1 VKNIRLLPIVV
12 AVAGALLVMKVVELA
27 TQGGPAAF
35 DGQLRAAAR
44 EAMDWWSDQAK
55 TSADDF
61 GIDPIVTGSAD
72 APKKPAEGET
82 QPAPAASPADPKAT
96 AAPGATDPNASRSED
111 ILKQRL
117 GERRNQ
123 IQSREEELKLREQLL
138 KAAEGRIEQRVN
150 ELKGLENRIG
160 TAATQRDQDRKRQL
174 GDLVKM
180 YEAMRAKD
188 AARVFDRL
196 APDLLVDLAAQMNP
210 RKLGDIVAKMS
221 PEQAEK
227 LTIEL
232 AARASAESAA
242 PATPAAASGAATNE
256 LPKIEGKPI
265 AN

>member
-1 VKNIRLLPIVV
+1 VKTIRLLPIVV
-12 AVAGALLVMKVVELA
+12 VVAGALLALKVVELA
-27 TQGGPAAF
+27 TKGGPTAF
-35 DGQLRAAAR
+35 DGQLRTAAR
-44 EAMDWWSDQAK
+44 EALDWWPEDTTQA
-55 TSADDF
+55 SANEL
-61 GIDPIVTGSAD
+61 GVDPIVTGSAD
-72 APKKPAEGET
+72 TPKPPEGGA
-82 QPAPAASPADPKAT
+82 APAAPAAPAAAGNADPNT
-96 AAPGATDPNASRSED
+96 SRSEEL
-111 ILKQRL
+111 LKQRL

-123 IQSREEELKLREQLL
+123 IESREQELKLREQLL

-196 APDLLVDLAAQMNP
+196 APDLLVELAAQMNP
-210 RKLGDIVAKMS
+210 RKLGDIVARMS

-232 AARASAESAA
+232 AARAALDSAPS
-242 PATPAAASGAATNE
+242 ATPTSSPASPAE
-256 LPKIEGKPI
+256 LPKIEGRPTT
-265 AN
+265 N

>member
-1 VKNIRLLPIVV
+1 VKTVRLLPIVV
-12 AVAGALLVMKVVELA
+12 VVAGALLALKVVELA
-27 TQGGPAAF
+27 TKGGPTAF
-35 DGQLRAAAR
+35 DGQLRTAAR
-44 EAMDWWSDQAK
+44 EALDWWPEDTTQA
-55 TSADDF
+55 AANEL
-61 GIDPIVTGSAD
+61 GVDPIVTGSAD
-72 APKKPAEGET
+72 TAKPPEGGA
-82 QPAPAASPADPKAT
+82 APAAPAAPAAAPAGAGADPNT
-96 AAPGATDPNASRSED
+96 SRSEEL
-111 ILKQRL
+111 LKQRL

-123 IQSREEELKLREQLL
+123 IESREQELKLREQLL

-196 APDLLVDLAAQMNP
+196 APDLLVELAAQMNP
-210 RKLGDIVAKMS
+210 RKLGDIVARMS

-232 AARASAESAA
+232 AARAALDSA
-242 PATPAAASGAATNE
+242 PAATPTSSPASPAE
-256 LPKIEGKPI
+256 LPKIEGRPTT
-265 AN
+265 N

>member
-1 VKNIRLLPIVV
+1 MKTIRLLPIVV
-12 AVAGALLVMKVVELA
+12 VVAGALLAMKVVELA
-27 TQGGPAAF
+27 TKGGPTAF

-44 EAMDWWSDQAK
+44 EAMDWWPDKEK
-55 TSADDF
+55 TAGEEEF

-82 QPAPAASPADPKAT
+82 PPAPAAPPADPKVN
-96 AAPGATDPNASRSED
+96 AAPGATDPNVSRSED
-111 ILKQRL
+111 ILRQRL

-232 AARASAESAA
+232 AARASADGAS
-242 PATPAAASGAATNE
+242 PATPTAAPAATNE